1 MPQLLF
7 HSDRS
12 AFGKHITPSFFE
24 ADDEGFPSGAF
35 FLAAEDAVTLT
46 SFAWDSTQVALA
58 RQKLRTD
65 NNAVEKVVEESNVN
79 QLLSSRL

>member
-7 HSDRS
+7 HSDPS
-12 AFGKHITPSFFE
+12 TFGEHITPSFFE
-24 ADDEGFPSGAF
+24 ADDKGFTSGAF
-35 FLAAEDAVTLT
+35 LLAAGDAVALT